1 MLAIV
6 AGIADGPPTQP
17 LASWTDGAA
26 RRALM
31 DFIASATSPGPGF
44 VEVAD
49 RIAAFDND
57 GTLRH
62 ETTQRLVPASNTLG
76 G

>member
-1 MLAIV
+1 MTAV
-6 AGIADGPPTQP
+6 ADATHAQA
-17 LASWTDGAA
+17 LASWRDGPAK
-26 RRALM
+26 RAII
-31 DFIASATSPGPGF
+31 DFVSVASVPGPGF

>member
-1 MLAIV
+1 
-6 AGIADGPPTQP
+6 
-17 LASWTDGAA
+17 
-26 RRALM
+26 M